1 MFGFSFSELVVL
13 VIVALIVIGPKD
25 LPKVLRKLGQWAG
38 RLRRMAA
45 DLRAQS
51 GIDEVLKVDGLGENI
66 NEIRKLARG
75 ELDDVRRAV
84 DLNERTERTEPAKF
98 STDPLDDLVVE
109 RQREYP
115 LEGAD
120 AYQALPDTAMVYTDT
135 FPKSPFARDPLYM
148 LGDPDAKMPDP
159 EPDPT
164 AEPPPE
170 AEAAAADPD
179 ATPEAPPANT
189 DDPAAAPPAG
199 EPTP

>member
-1 MFGFSFSELVVL
+1 VFGFSFSELVVL

-51 GIDEVLKVDGLGENI
+51 GIDEVLKADGLGENI

-75 ELDDVRRAV
+75 ELDDIRRAS
-84 DLNERTERTEPAKF
+84 DLTERTEPARIV
-98 STDPLDDLVVE
+98 TDPLEDLVVE

-135 FPKSPFARDPLYM
+135 FPKSPYARDPLYM
-148 LGDPDAKMPDP
+148 LGDPDAKMPEEPEPRAEADAAAPDP
-159 EPDPT
+159 E
-164 AEPPPE
+164 
-170 AEAAAADPD
+170 
-179 ATPEAPPANT
+179 ATPESPPANT
-189 DDPAAAPPAG
+189 DDPAAAPPAPPAG